1 MTNSFAEIEDADCIF
16 IIGSNTTVAHPLVAT
31 RIYRAKAKGARILV
45 ADPREIH
52 MARFADVYVRQ
63 RLGTDVA
70 LLNGMM
76 HVILE
81 NGWHNQAFIDER
93 TEGFE
98 DLRKVVEHFPPERA
112 AEISGVKAEDIVKMA
127 EAYAKAEAG
136 SIIYC
141 MGITQHTTG
150 VDNVKSLAN
159 LAMLCGHIGRPSTG
173 VNPLRGQ
180 NNVQGACDMG
190 GLPNVY
196 PGYQVV
202 TVDENRKK
210 FEEAWGASLSPK
222 VGLTVTEMVPG
233 LEEGKVKAMVI
244 LGENPMVSD
253 PDSGHVKH
261 ALEKAEFLMVVDI
274 FPTPTTE
281 MAHLVLPGVCF
292 AEKNGTFSNSER
304 RVQMVRKAVEPPGEA
319 RTDWRIFQDI
329 ARRMGYPM
337 SYETAEDVFEEIA
350 RMTPSYG
357 GMRYERLQGD
367 GLCWPCPAPD
377 HPGTVYLHKDR
388 FARGLGLFHAIDYR
402 PPAETPDDDY
412 PFWLTT
418 GRVHTHYHTGTM
430 TRRSPHLHRETP
442 EAVMEMHPDDAASM
456 GIQEG
461 ETVRLSSRRG
471 SILTRVGLTERVDRG
486 LVFMPFHFAESAA
499 NVLTNTAYDPIAKI
513 PELKV
518 CAVKLEKAA

>member
-98 DLRKVVEHFPPERA
+98 DFRKVVEHFPPERA

-442 EAVMEMHPDDAASM
+442 EAVMEMHPDDASSM

-499 NVLTNTAYDPIAKI
+499 NVLTNTAHDPIAKI